1 MYKRQVP
8 EDTKILIARLP
19 AVGPEYPLSREKL
32 SPVLAYYVVNSHEE
46 GFERARQMLEM
57 GGLGHSAV
65 IHSSDDDLI
74 RHYGEVM
81 HVGRVIANSPSSQGA
96 IGDIYNTNTPSL
108 TLGCGSYG
116 HNSTNSN
123 VSSVNLI
130 NKKRLA
136 KRRVNMQ
143 WFKVP
148 PKIYF
153 ENESIQYL
161 EKMEDISRAFIV
173 TDPTICLLYTS
184 DAADD

>member
-1 MYKRQVP
+1 MVGKKPVWIAAQAGFAVP

-19 AVGPEYPLSREKL
+19 AVGPDYPLSREKL
-32 SPVLAYYVVNSHEE
+32 SPVLAYFVVNSHEE
-46 GFERARQMLEM
+46 GFERAKQMLEM

-74 RHYGEVM
+74 RRYGEVM

-123 VSSVNLI
+123 EMCIRDSYHGGDQDAWANDKPL
-130 NKKRLA
+130 
-136 KRRVNMQ
+136 
-143 WFKVP
+143 
-148 PKIYF
+148 
-153 ENESIQYL
+153 
-161 EKMEDISRAFIV
+161 SRAG
-173 TDPTICLLYTS
+173 
-184 DAADD
+184 